1 MSSKELMLSK
11 RERVNDESSDTRN
24 LMDKVVSYANMKL
37 AIDRVIKNK
46 GSHGVDGMKIDELL
60 GHINKHWYSSI
71 KIKLLDGRYNPSP
84 VRRVE
89 IPKPDGGIRLLG
101 IPTVLDRTIQQA
113 IAQVLNPIYEGIFSD
128 SSYGFRPSRDA
139 KKAIK
144 KAKQYINEGYK
155 YVVDMDL
162 EKFFDK
168 VNHDILMNKLEQKI
182 KDKRVLELIRM
193 YLKSGIMTNG
203 VQYVV
208 TKEPHK
214 AVH

>member
-1 MSSKELMLSK
+1 MLSK

-71 KIKLLDGRYNPSP
+71 KIKLLDGRYKPSP

-113 IAQVLNPIYEGIFSD
+113 IAQVLTPIYEGIFSD
-128 SSYGFRPSRDA
+128 SSYGFRPNRDA
-139 KKAIK
+139 KKAII
-144 KAKQYINEGYK
+144 KAKQYINEGNK

-168 VNHDILMNKLEQKI
+168 VNHDILMNKLELKI
-182 KDKRVLELIRM
+182 KDFW
-193 YLKSGIMTNG
+193 N
-203 VQYVV
+203 
-208 TKEPHK
+208 
-214 AVH
+214 

>member
-1 MSSKELMLSK
+1 MNKSMNLQRKQKTEYTGLTTCKMVEPLSTSKMSSKELMLSK

-71 KIKLLDGRYNPSP
+71 KIKLLDGRYKPSP

-113 IAQVLNPIYEGIFSD
+113 IA
-128 SSYGFRPSRDA
+128 
-139 KKAIK
+139 
-144 KAKQYINEGYK
+144 
-155 YVVDMDL
+155 
-162 EKFFDK
+162 
-168 VNHDILMNKLEQKI
+168 
-182 KDKRVLELIRM
+182 
-193 YLKSGIMTNG
+193 
-203 VQYVV
+203 
-208 TKEPHK
+208 
-214 AVH
+214 